1 MDNGDNRHRTFGVTV
16 DDTIEK
22 LVNADEA
29 EPLAHTMYREAW
41 QRRMHNRRAEAL
53 RIHRP
58 RYAFRILGSAIRAA
72 PLPSCTTCPV
82 RMT

>member
-41 QRRMHNRRAEAL
+41 QRRMHNRRAEA
-53 RIHRP
+53 
-58 RYAFRILGSAIRAA
+58 
-72 PLPSCTTCPV
+72 
-82 RMT
+82 